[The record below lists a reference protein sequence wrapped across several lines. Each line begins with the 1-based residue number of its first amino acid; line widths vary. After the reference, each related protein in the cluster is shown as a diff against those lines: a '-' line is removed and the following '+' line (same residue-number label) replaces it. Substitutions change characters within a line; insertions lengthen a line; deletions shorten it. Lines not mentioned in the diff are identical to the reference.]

1 MALCIGINSVLGIPW
16 FVAATVLSMNHVLNL
31 KVESEATAPGEKP
44 KFLGI
49 IEQRVTGLCVFI
61 LIGSS
66 VFMTNILRVRRALFD
81 FDKLSIINICKRT
94 KLR

>member
-1 MALCIGINSVLGIPW
+1 MDLLIVASCIGINSLLGIPW

-31 KVESEATAPGEKP
+31 KVESATAAPGEKP

-49 IEQRVTGLCVFI
+49 IEQRVTGLLVFI

-66 VFMTNILRVRRALFD
+66 VFMTKILRVTSSPTPL
-81 FDKLSIINICKRT
+81 
-94 KLR
+94 